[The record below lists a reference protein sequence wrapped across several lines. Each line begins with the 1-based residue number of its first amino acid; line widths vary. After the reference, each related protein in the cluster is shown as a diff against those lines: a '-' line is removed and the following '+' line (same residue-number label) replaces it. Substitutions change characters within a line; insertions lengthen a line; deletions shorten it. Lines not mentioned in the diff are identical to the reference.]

1 MVSIDM
7 VKDGAAYYVDR
18 NIMSKYPVDGWQKVV
33 AGSVTAMAINS
44 FAEKIRHNPDIKAL
58 GLISDEGIDID
69 SLAMEIKRRMPN
81 SGLRVTIPMFGE
93 AVFYEADINDLVE
106 VMKGRR

>member
-33 AGSVTAMAINS
+33 AAITVFS
-44 FAEKIRHNPDIKAL
+44 GVVIVSYSK
-58 GLISDEGIDID
+58 
-69 SLAMEIKRRMPN
+69 KR
-81 SGLRVTIPMFGE
+81 S
-93 AVFYEADINDLVE
+93 
-106 VMKGRR
+106 